1 MNSSVNSACFLS
13 VAGDRLTDAS
23 GNVVVLRGYNIG
35 GFLNMENFLTG
46 FPSTEALQRAAML
59 DVLGKDRYE
68 LFFDR
73 FMEAF
78 FTDDDGRYL
87 ASLGLNHVRVP
98 FNYLHF
104 EDDDRPFVLKESG
117 FQLLDRVVATCERN
131 GLYAILD
138 LHALPGCQNMDW
150 HSNNATHHAQFW
162 VHRHFQDR
170 VVNLWERLADRYKGN
185 ASVAGYNIMNEPGD
199 ATGTR
204 VKPFYDRV
212 VTAVR
217 AIDPHHVI
225 FLDGNRYGT
234 EFTAFE
240 GADVYPN
247 TVYAAHDYKTPG
259 MIFGGPYPGVT
270 RGVHVDRA
278 NIEETF
284 LKRTQ
289 FMRATGT
296 PIWIGEFGP
305 VFTGDPRDEDK
316 YAMLSDQ
323 LDIYEAHGA
332 SWSVWPYKDI
342 GGQGL
347 VYTAPDSPWVQRIKP
362 VLEKKVRLGVDTWA
376 TTDAPIR
383 QVMAPIEEIFARE
396 YSDFDPFPFGQKR
409 WVDTLVRNI
418 LLAQPMA
425 KDFGNCFAGIDD
437 QTAIA
442 LAESFSFRNCVRNL
456 RLAELVTSENATL
469 SHAARNY

>member
-1 MNSSVNSACFLS
+1 
-13 VAGDRLTDAS
+13 
-23 GNVVVLRGYNIG
+23 
-35 GFLNMENFLTG
+35 
-46 FPSTEALQRAAML
+46 
-59 DVLGKDRYE
+59 
-68 LFFDR
+68 
-73 FMEAF
+73 
-78 FTDDDGRYL
+78 
-87 ASLGLNHVRVP
+87 
-98 FNYLHF
+98 
-104 EDDDRPFVLKESG
+104 
-117 FQLLDRVVATCERN
+117 
-131 GLYAILD
+131 
-138 LHALPGCQNMDW
+138 MDW

-185 ASVAGYNIMNEPGD
+185 AAVAGYNIMNEPGD
-199 ATGTR
+199 ALGTT
-204 VKPFYDRV
+204 VKPFYDRIV
-212 VTAVR
+212 AAVR
-217 AIDPHHVI
+217 AVDPHHVI

-247 TVYAAHDYKTPG
+247 TVYAAHDYKTAG

-278 NIEETF
+278 HIEETF

-289 FMRATGT
+289 FMRSTGT

-305 VFTGDPRDEDK
+305 VFTGDSRDEDK

-332 SWSVWPYKDI
+332 SWSIWPYKDI

-347 VYTAPDSPWVQRIKP
+347 VYTAPDSPWVQRIRP

-376 TTDAPIR
+376 STDAPIR
-383 QVMAPIEEIFARE
+383 QVMAPIEELFARE
-396 YSDFDPFPFGQKR
+396 YPDFDPFPFGQKR

-425 KDFGNCFAGIDD
+425 KDFGNCFAGVDN

-456 RLAELVTSENATL
+456 RLADLVASK
-469 SHAARNY
+469 ART